1 MLYAKLNKTLTR
13 SALLSATVFCFASS
27 PAKAQLQETTY
38 KKVSNITT
46 SVTAVKSTHSGLF
59 VETPARDIDTNED
72 DKLIAN
78 SCIESGK
85 GKDVCICETTVF
97 KYEMPLRDYKAVA
110 ILYKH
115 GTDGAQKH
123 LTEQGYQA
131 SEISAIHKVRTETS
145 LSPNFYLRCHDARQY
160 YDTNPIHDKN

>member
-1 MLYAKLNKTLTR
+1 MFHAILNKTMTR
-13 SALLSATVFCFASS
+13 GALISVAVFCCVSNIAT
-27 PAKAQLQETTY
+27 AQIQESTY
-38 KKVSNITT
+38 KKISHITT
-46 SVTAVKSTHSGLF
+46 PVTAVKSTH
-59 VETPARDIDTNED
+59 TPLLIQTAARDIDTNEH

-85 GKDVCICETTVF
+85 DKDVCICETTVF
-97 KYEMPLRDYKAVA
+97 KYEMPLRDYKAIA

-115 GTDGAQKH
+115 GKDDGHNH
-123 LTEQGYQA
+123 LTKQGYQA
-131 SEISAIHKVRTETS
+131 AEISAIHKVRTETS